1 MPKYALLRQFDPATT
16 RAQLDGLALQNQA
29 ALATYIY
36 RGGSQPT
43 AGDHGIRWIRSYWE
57 QGGTWGMCLYESP
70 DLPSLADFQE
80 FCSMPFLEGREVVEI
95 DREAPGDAST
105 SAGLP
110 RVALTVKVPPD
121 EAEPRTFLAA
131 LAPDPATWLRAYWD
145 PERRRATALYATP
158 SPEGLVARVGR
169 VDGRPATIVEITP
182 EEYQ

>member
-1 MPKYALLRQFDPATT
+1 MPKYALLRQFDPAMT

-36 RGGSQPT
+36 RGGSEPRS
-43 AGDHGIRWIRSYWE
+43 GDHGIRWIRSYWE

-80 FCSMPFLEGREVVEI
+80 FCSMPFLEGREVQEL
-95 DREAPGDAST
+95 DRETGAASA
-105 SAGLP
+105 SDGLP
-110 RVALTVKVPPD
+110 RVALTLKVPAD
-121 EAEPRTFLAA
+121 AAEPGTFLAG
-131 LAPDPATWLRAYWD
+131 LAPDRATWLRAYWD
-145 PERRRATALYATP
+145 PERRRATALFATT
-158 SPEGLVARVGR
+158 SPEAFLADVRN